1 MTGVGW
7 EDVKDCRDVKGC
19 EGWASLPGGG
29 GVMVLSIR
37 GNRSMT
43 LSTLLRCV
51 ESMPCLKSL
60 DVTDALA
67 GEGEGMAAVVDR
79 MKVERGVDIRRW
91 GGEVKPPGRWRWV
104 EHGDVEVRA
113 AGGREVSPGLGD
125 ANLLLF
131 AQTTETTYVNK
142 RMPFSVQ
149 FHHRLHPP

>member
-113 AGGREVSPGLGD
+113 AGGEGG
-125 ANLLLF
+125 F
-131 AQTTETTYVNK
+131 AWVG
-142 RMPFSVQ
+142 
-149 FHHRLHPP
+149 